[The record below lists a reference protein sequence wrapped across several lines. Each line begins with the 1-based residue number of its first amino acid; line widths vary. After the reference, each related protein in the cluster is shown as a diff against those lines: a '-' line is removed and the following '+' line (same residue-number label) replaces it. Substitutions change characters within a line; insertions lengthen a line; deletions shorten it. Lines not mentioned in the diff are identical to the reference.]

1 MVQGND
7 SQEEMKRKIYD
18 NIQLLEVQ
26 INDFKNKLIEID
38 NQIVQDCINK
48 NGKHNFERERDPG
61 LYGES
66 YFICKLCGYEC

>member
-7 SQEEMKRKIYD
+7 SQEEMKIKIYD
-18 NIQLLEVQ
+18 NIKLLEVQ

-38 NQIVQDCINK
+38 NQIVKDCINK
-48 NGKHNFERERDPG
+48 NGKHIFERERDPG